1 MKKLYILLLFV
12 FSLAGNALSQPYG
25 NEWIN
30 FATNQQYSIQQ
41 YFKITVWRDGI
52 YRITYSDLQ
61 AASFPMPFDPRHL
74 QLFYMGQEQFIH
86 VEGESDGV
94 FDATDFIEFH
104 GLRNDGRL
112 DTRMYKDPDHHLN
125 KNFSLIT
132 DTSAYF
138 LTVNSNP
145 FITNKRIVNET
156 DINFI
161 GYTPLTYFI
170 RESYLDFKLE
180 YNASNIATVVESEY
194 DEGEG
199 WFSGPISA
207 NPNTYNL
214 PTPNVSQDPN
224 APLAKVN
231 SIVMGGNNTGNQ
243 HTITLN
249 VGGASAYNDFYGFE
263 VTRFDFPVQSN
274 STLGT
279 ITPFVYT
286 PGSGVVNKTYVSF
299 LKLTYPHSMSFANEV
314 TNYRKLTVPGNVS
327 PGKSLLNFTALNMP
341 SPKLYGYSGDTLK
354 RIPMTGGAS
363 AFQALVPT
371 YNADMFCFI
380 TDTVYTLT
388 AGQMTISPVS
398 SDPMRFARYIN
409 YQYISEADFLII
421 SHQSLWNKATDYKNY
436 RTATGYNT
444 LLVDIDEL
452 YNQFSYGI
460 QKHPL
465 SIRNF
470 CEFTV
475 DTFTVKPEYLLL
487 LGKSVSSIRN
497 RIGAGY
503 EAAATLNSSW
513 NKNLIPSF
521 GYPPSDILLVS
532 GFNDTIPRPEMAV
545 GRIPASN
552 ESDVQAYLDKL
563 MAHDMQLQQCPQEWM
578 KQVLHFGGGNNS
590 YQQQQIKGILEGF
603 ERIVEDTLFGGNVT
617 TFLKTS
623 SDPIQVNLTQYLQAL
638 IDSGVTLMTFV
649 AHASGTSFDISTDL
663 PQNYRNKDRYPL
675 VLANSCFVGDI
686 HDPSRRIV
694 EDFVLLPEKGSI
706 GFIAEPSVGFLEN
719 LELYSSEFYQQVS
732 SANYGGT
739 VGQTMRNVI
748 DSVFASPAA
757 NATQYTYYMYKSVC
771 TGMTMSGDPALVLN
785 SFDKPD
791 YDISNASVYFT
802 PSSITSELDSFE
814 VNVIVKNL
822 GKAENQS
829 FVLHLERQMP
839 NGTIFQKDTILN
851 YIAYK
856 DTISIKLPVDAINGV
871 GPNVFDVYI
880 DYQNSIIECRE
891 DNNVATDVILLIQSS
906 DIVPVYPI
914 EFSIVPNDSIKLKA
928 STVNPFASVKPYVFQ
943 IDTIDSFT
951 SPFKQEVTISSGG
964 GVVEWPLPFS
974 LQPDLTYYWRVSRDS
989 MPTDTIHPRWRESS
1003 FIHKQGLTGW
1013 SQAHYSQFKKD
1024 NFTNVVFS
1032 NTVDSTFTFVEN
1044 ASTLL
1049 IRNFKNPLSPTKDPT
1064 VEINQV
1070 VEEYGMCGGTASI
1083 HVVVIDSVTLDLWNT
1098 GDRFFGNTNFFNSTA
1113 PGQYGC
1119 RPRPEKYFIF
1129 RDDAA
1134 GRSNLLTMLED
1145 SIPNGNYVAVYSLF
1159 NVTFSQWDVSLK
1171 NLLTSWGSDSINF
1184 IPDGDPYI
1192 FFTKKGDNSQTQES
1206 LGDSVR
1212 TYITLSATLGG
1223 NWTKGFVNSVTIGP
1237 AVTWDSFH
1245 WDQAPLESSAGA
1257 DSIAI
1262 DIIGITSGG
1271 QEVPL
1276 QGFTGIQPST
1286 LDLNINTIDASIY
1299 PKLKLRAYMQDE
1311 VNYTPPQL
1319 KRWQIYYQEIP
1330 ELALN
1335 PSKYFW
1341 LNKDTLQEGEEISMK
1356 MAIENIGNVVA
1367 DSVLVDFYLFDD
1379 NRVRHNISS
1388 PRYKSL
1394 APGDTVIG
1402 SVTFNTGGYPGLNS
1416 LWIEANPRFDQP
1428 EQYHFNNLAEVLF
1441 RVNRDITNPVLDVT
1455 FDGVHIMNGD
1465 IISGKPVIQVKLKD
1479 ENTFLALNDT
1489 SDWQVFLK
1497 DPDGVQTKLSFE
1509 PLACAGSGT
1518 NLLKW
1523 CPANLPQNTFRIEF
1537 KPTFLKDGI
1546 YELWVQASDVS
1557 GNISGDNNYRVT
1569 FEIINKATI
1578 TEVINYPNPF
1588 STSTKFVFTLTGSE
1602 IPEYFKIQIMTV
1614 TGKVIREITKE
1625 ELGPIRIGRNI
1636 TEYAWNGKD
1645 EFGDQ
1650 LANGVYLYR
1659 VLTKLNGSAIEK
1671 RETEADQYFTKGWG
1685 KMYLMK

>member
-1 MKKLYILLLFV
+1 MKKLCILLLIV
-12 FSLAGNALSQPYG
+12 FSFAGSAFSQPYG

-41 YFKITVWRDGI
+41 YFKVTVWRDGI
-52 YRITYSDLQ
+52 YRITYADLQ
-61 AASFPMPFDPRHL
+61 SASFPMTFDPRHL
-74 QLFYMGQEQFIH
+74 QVFYMGQEQFIH
-86 VEGESDGV
+86 VQGESDGV
-94 FDATDFIEFH
+94 FDASDFIEFH

-112 DTRMYKDPDHHLN
+112 DTRLYKNPDQQLN

-138 LTVNSNP
+138 LTINSNP

-161 GYTPLTYFI
+161 GYSPLTYFI

-199 WFSGPISA
+199 WFSGPIGA

-214 PTPNVSQDPN
+214 STPNVSQDPN
-224 APLAKVN
+224 APLAQVN
-231 SIVMGGNNTGNQ
+231 STLMGGNNTGNQ
-243 HTITLN
+243 HSITLN
-249 VGGASAYNDFYGFE
+249 VGGASAYNDFYGFG
-263 VTRFDFPVQSN
+263 VTRFDFPVLSN
-274 STLGT
+274 TSLGNL
-279 ITPFVYT
+279 TPFVYT
-286 PGSGVVNKTYVSF
+286 PGAGVVNKTYVSF
-299 LKLTYPHSMSFANEV
+299 LKLTYPHSLSFANEV
-314 TNYRKLTVPGNVS
+314 TNYRKLIVPGNVS
-327 PGKSLLNFTALNMP
+327 PGKSLMNFTSLNMP
-341 SPKLYGYSGDTLK
+341 SPKLYAYSGDTLK
-354 RIPMTGGAS
+354 RISMTGGGS
-363 AFQALVPT
+363 SYQALVPT
-371 YNADMFCFI
+371 YNADKFCFI
-380 TDTVYTLT
+380 TDTVYTLS
-388 AGQMTISPVS
+388 AGQMTITPISN
-398 SDPMRFARYIN
+398 DPTRFARYIN

-421 SHQSLWNKATDYKNY
+421 SHQSLWNKANDYKNY
-436 RTATGYNT
+436 RTSTGYNT

-465 SIRNF
+465 SVRNF

-487 LGKSVSSIRN
+487 LGKSVSPIRT

-513 NKNLIPSF
+513 NKNLIPTF

-532 GFNDTIPRPEMAV
+532 GFNDTIPRPEIAV

-563 MAHDMQLQQCPQEWM
+563 IAHDLQLQQCPQEWM
-578 KQVLHFGGGNNS
+578 KQVLHFGGGTNVF
-590 YQQQQIKGILEGF
+590 QQQQIKGILEGF
-603 ERIVEDTLFGGNVT
+603 ERTIEDTLFGGNVT

-649 AHASGTSFDISTDL
+649 AHASGTTFDISTDL

-686 HDPSRRIV
+686 HDPNRRIV
-694 EDFVLLPEKGSI
+694 EDFVLLPDKGSI

-719 LELYSSEFYQQVS
+719 LELYSNEFYRQIS
-732 SANYGGT
+732 ITNYGGT
-739 VGQTMRNVI
+739 VGRTMRNVI

-791 YDISNASVYFT
+791 YEISNSSVYFT
-802 PSSITSELDSFE
+802 PATITSELDSFE
-814 VNVIVKNL
+814 VNVIIKNL
-822 GKAENQS
+822 GKAENEP
-829 FVLHLERQMP
+829 FVLHVERQLP
-839 NGTIFQKDTILN
+839 NGTVFQKVSILN

-856 DTISIKLPVDAINGV
+856 DTITIKLSVDAINGV
-871 GPNVFDVYI
+871 GPNVFDFYV
-880 DYQNSIIECRE
+880 DYQNSIVECRE
-891 DNNVATDVILLIQSS
+891 NNNIAADVILLIQSS
-906 DIVPVYPI
+906 DIVPVYPV
-914 EFSIVPNDSIKLKA
+914 EFSIVPNNVIKLKA
-928 STVNPFASVKPYVFQ
+928 STVNPFAPVKPYVFQ
-943 IDTIDSFT
+943 IDTVDTFN
-951 SPFKQEVTISSGG
+951 SPFKKEATFTSGG
-964 GVVEWPLPFS
+964 GVVEWALPFS
-974 LQPDLTYYWRVSRDS
+974 LQPDLVYYWRVSRDS
-989 MPTDTIHPRWRESS
+989 MPTDTIHPPWRESS

-1024 NFTNVVFS
+1024 KYTNVVYS

-1049 IRNFKNPLSPTKDPT
+1049 IRNFKNPVPPSKDPT
-1064 VEINQV
+1064 IEINQV
-1070 VEEYGMCGGTASI
+1070 VEEYGTCGGAPSI
-1083 HVVVIDSVTLDLWNT
+1083 HVVVLDSLTLELWNT
-1098 GDRFFGNTNFFNSTA
+1098 ENYNFGNTNFFISNA

-1119 RPRPEKYFIF
+1119 RPRAEEYFIF
-1129 RDDAA
+1129 RDDVN
-1134 GRSNLLTMLED
+1134 GRNNLKTMLED
-1145 SIPNGNYVAVYSLF
+1145 SIPNGNYVALYTVY
-1159 NVTFSQWDVSLK
+1159 NVAFSQWDPALK
-1171 NLLTSWGSDSINF
+1171 NILTGWGSDSITF
-1184 IPDGDPYI
+1184 IPDNDPYI

-1212 TYITLSATLGG
+1212 TYISLSATLGG

-1257 DSIAI
+1257 DSVAI
-1262 DIIGITSGG
+1262 DIIGITSNG

-1276 QGFTGIQPST
+1276 QGFTGIQTST
-1286 LDLNINTIDASIY
+1286 LDLSINTIDAATY
-1299 PKLKLRAYMQDE
+1299 PKLKLRAYLQDE
-1311 VNYTPPQL
+1311 DNYTPPQL

-1335 PSKYFW
+1335 PLKYFW

-1356 MAIENIGNVVA
+1356 MAIENIGNVNA
-1367 DSVLVDFYLFDD
+1367 DSVLVDFYLYDN
-1379 NRVRHNISS
+1379 NRVRHNLSS
-1388 PRYKSL
+1388 PRYKTL

-1402 SVTFNTGGYPGLNS
+1402 SVTFSTNNYPGLNS

-1428 EQYHFNNLAEVLF
+1428 EQYHFNNLAEILF
-1441 RVNRDITNPVLDVT
+1441 RVNRDVTNPVLDVT
-1455 FDGVHIMNGD
+1455 FDGMHIMNGD
-1465 IISGKPVIQVKLKD
+1465 IISGKPIIQVKLKD

-1509 PLACAGSGT
+1509 PIACAGAG
-1518 NLLKW
+1518 NAMLKW

-1537 KPTFLKDGI
+1537 KPTLLKDGL

-1614 TGKVIREITKE
+1614 TGKVIREITKD

-1659 VLTKLNGSAIEK
+1659 VLSKLNGGAIEK